1 MSAKCLLVLAAF
13 VSLAT
18 GLPIDSSDA
27 VSLPASREQTSAQE
41 DMIQSALQVSRRKVR
56 MFKRLEEQFKTARED
71 EEKQFERL
79 HIALKG
85 VKSDTA
91 YLKSAE
97 KRLRLAQQKLR
108 DHGIEP

>member
-1 MSAKCLLVLAAF
+1 MVCSCRHA
-13 VSLAT
+13 
-18 GLPIDSSDA
+18 
-27 VSLPASREQTSAQE
+27 REETSAQE

-56 MFKRLEEQFKTARED
+56 MFRRLEEQFKTARED

-85 VKSDTA
+85 IKSDTA